1 MFMQDVNALIR
12 RQNIATVTVTGMI
25 WPATSHPRQSALDAS
40 PQKSMYHHAPT
51 THQLVQI
58 RSNKIY
64 VHINDIYVYIHTLT
78 YYMSFV
84 QALDR
89 VPTSV
94 AGLSIGKCTAIGA
107 AATFRKPL
115 LTISFRF
122 DPIVVETK
130 IERVFTAILTREPV
144 LMNPKNEIRGE
155 ENCTREFEH

>member
-122 DPIVVETK
+122 DLTQRTIILGSDVDDVDVVLITCY
-130 IERVFTAILTREPV
+130 TL
-144 LMNPKNEIRGE
+144 
-155 ENCTREFEH
+155 